1 MKFIFLLAAYFLGAI
16 PTGYWLGLMWKG
28 VDVRKQGSGNLG
40 ATNVFRV
47 LGKGPG
53 SVTLFLDIVK
63 GLLPVLVAEYLYPGQ
78 EPIAVIAGLLAVLGH
93 TTSPFVGFRGGKG
106 VATSTGVFAALLP
119 MPMVIAVITF
129 ILMLTISGFVSLSS
143 MVAAMALALAAHML
157 KAPESLQIASLA
169 IAAFVMWTH
178 RANIQRLRAG
188 TENRIR

>member
-63 GLLPVLVAEYLYPGQ
+63 GLLPVLAAEHLYPGQ
-78 EPIAVIAGLLAVLGH
+78 EPMAVVAGLLAVLGH

-119 MPMVIAVITF
+119 MPMVIAVSTF